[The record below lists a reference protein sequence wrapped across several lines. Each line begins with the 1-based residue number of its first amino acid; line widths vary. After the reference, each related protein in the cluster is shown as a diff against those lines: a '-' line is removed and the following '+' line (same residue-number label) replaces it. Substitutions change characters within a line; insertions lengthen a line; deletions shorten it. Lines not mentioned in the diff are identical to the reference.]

1 MHCSGKAWDYRVVVT
16 RTKATQVF
24 AKIRKKR
31 LSYEAETRF
40 LNGLLVVPVE
50 VMTVQKSE
58 NCLPLKRFL
67 SDRTTGQPGCCFFF
81 FSVGDGQTLTS
92 DVKV

>member
-1 MHCSGKAWDYRVVVT
+1 M
-16 RTKATQVF
+16 
-24 AKIRKKR
+24 
-31 LSYEAETRF
+31 
-40 LNGLLVVPVE
+40 NGLLVVPVE

-81 FSVGDGQTLTS
+81 SVGDGQTLTS
-92 DVKV
+92 DEEV